1 MQLVNIFGPLARLLN
16 KKEVEIVPTDTSDS
30 AGTSLEVQRF
40 AVNVVVNLIAGLIS
54 KCEIKTYYGG
64 KEIKQNDYYKWNIS
78 PNDNQTGPELMQ
90 KLVKKLLYTGKALIV
105 EGGSN
110 IYVADSYS
118 ENDNVL
124 TPIEF
129 TQVSVGSFTFTQ
141 KTFNTRNSIF
151 ITLDDDNIAKYLNSL
166 LQQYDKLLSNSAKKF
181 IQHGGRKGIAKLPS
195 VTQGDDKKK
204 EQIDNFFNKTLK
216 NYFKAEN
223 AVATVP
229 NGIEYTEQPANGEK
243 RSTSEAVDI
252 KTLTCEALSQ
262 AARAFGMPPSLVL
275 GEVADAS
282 KALDLALTSA
292 IEPIVKIIVT
302 AINRIAYTKEEY
314 LNGAYLQ
321 IDIRCIK
328 HIDIFS
334 VAQAVDKL
342 ISDGIYSVDEVR
354 VLLGDSPI
362 GEAWS
367 KKHFMTKNY
376 SEISG
381 GEKKNE

>member
-1 MQLVNIFGPLARLLN
+1 
-16 KKEVEIVPTDTSDS
+16 
-30 AGTSLEVQRF
+30 
-40 AVNVVVNLIAGLIS
+40 
-54 KCEIKTYYGG
+54 
-64 KEIKQNDYYKWNIS
+64 
-78 PNDNQTGPELMQ
+78 
-90 KLVKKLLYTGKALIV
+90 
-105 EGGSN
+105 
-110 IYVADSYS
+110 
-118 ENDNVL
+118 VL

-129 TQVSVGSFTFTQ
+129 SQVTVGSFTFTQ

-151 ITLDDDNIAKYLNSL
+151 ITLDDDNIAKYLYSL
-166 LQQYDKLLSNSAKKF
+166 LQRYDKLISNAAKKF

-195 VTQGDDKKK
+195 VTQGDDKQK
-204 EQIDNFFNKTLK
+204 EQIDNFFNKTLR

-229 NGIEYTEQPANGEK
+229 KGVEYTEQPANGEK

-252 KTLTCEALSQ
+252 KTLTCEAFSQ
-262 AARAFGMPPSLVL
+262 AARAFSIPPSLVL

-302 AINRIAYTKEEY
+302 AINRGAYTKEQY
-314 LNGAYLQ
+314 LGGAYLK

-334 VAQAVDKL
+334 VATAVDKL
-342 ISDGIYSVDEVR
+342 ISDGVYSVDEVR